1 MSLHNAEK
9 ELKDKILL
17 ANPVSKNQKFSQVI
31 DDFILKDFWQKIK
44 NVRLLSQKK
53 LLKGI
58 QEEIIAIFVPHAG
71 EDEIAT
77 LFEQSI
83 MFNDHA
89 FNSMTCPTRLNI
101 PSTCI
106 DGSTEIKDIVKE
118 QYDSNDDMTNCFS
131 GVNLMENCPIKFLQN
146 RSQSPYLPDVTSRNK
161 TNMVKARVL
170 VTNSSLSDQALHPIR
185 NREVE
190 DDDFC
195 SPEPVIDE

>member
-1 MSLHNAEK
+1 
-9 ELKDKILL
+9 
-17 ANPVSKNQKFSQVI
+17 
-31 DDFILKDFWQKIK
+31 
-44 NVRLLSQKK
+44 
-53 LLKGI
+53 
-58 QEEIIAIFVPHAG
+58 
-71 EDEIAT
+71 
-77 LFEQSI
+77 

-131 GVNLMENCPIKFLQN
+131 GVNLMENCSIKFLQN

-170 VTNSSLSDQALHPIR
+170 VTNSSLSDQALYPIR

-190 DDDFC
+190 DDDLFTGAGNRQVREFNKLPWTQLVLL
-195 SPEPVIDE
+195 SPLLFPKIQPTIRKLITWENLFLLLVSQI